1 MRPSCV
7 SDILKQEGSCFL
19 PGMSSSLGEVAF
31 FFYCVWSSCLFH
43 LILKYIIRMKDFFFF
58 FFLDK
63 KLHCCSLRMNIFTE
77 FNKQITEDLLLHLEN
92 YAKTWCIGHKRNSKY
107 LKYSFK
113 FSIFETLQHKLFY
126 CVVMATLAE
135 LPIKLHSL
143 IK

>member
-1 MRPSCV
+1 MKLLFISL
-7 SDILKQEGSCFL
+7 DI
-19 PGMSSSLGEVAF
+19 EV
-31 FFYCVWSSCLFH
+31 H
-43 LILKYIIRMKDFFFF
+43 NKDERLFFF